1 MARELILHIGH
12 FKTGTTALQMYLD
25 YNRDPLAEAGLH
37 YATQT
42 RKHAKHSALAFSL
55 LRRAGVSELMH
66 GYSSPHP
73 PARIWQA
80 LFDEVRALP
89 DGQSMLVSSE
99 EFIRLGAHPDAAA
112 LLRKQINQ
120 ASDLR
125 FRVIAYLRP
134 PQAHLQSWYNQLV
147 KMGIPVG
154 SFTTALCSQIEAVH
168 WDYALA
174 LKPWVEIFGAEA
186 VILRSYGP
194 ALREGDALYADFL
207 GALGFPLPAEAEPM
221 PGDPNRRIDP
231 RRLAYHRGLN
241 RVDLPRHVR
250 EHMNA
255 HAQASLDSD
264 DGEGPRRAL
273 ATIRDEARQG
283 IEAVAALPGAALD
296 LEAMLAALPA
306 LPEGPA
312 QDLDA
317 LIALMAG
324 EIGRLRAHVVSL
336 SGRIGVLEEAARR
349 DETPDPPPQ
358 DPAA

>member
-1 MARELILHIGH
+1 MARTLILHIGH
-12 FKTGTTALQMYLD
+12 FKTGTTALQTYLD
-25 YNRDPLAEAGLH
+25 YNRAPLAEAGLH
-37 YATQT
+37 YAAET

-55 LRRAGVSELMH
+55 LHRVGVSELMH
-66 GYSSPHP
+66 GYASPRP
-73 PARIWQA
+73 PSRIWEA
-80 LFDEVRALP
+80 LFDEARALP
-89 DGQSMLVSSE
+89 DGQSLLASSE
-99 EFIRLGAHPDAAA
+99 EFMRLGAHPAAAA
-112 LLRKQINQ
+112 LLRQQISQ
-120 ASDLR
+120 APDLR

-154 SFTTALCSQIEAVH
+154 SFATALCSQIEAVH
-168 WDYALA
+168 WDYAQA
-174 LKPWVEIFGAEA
+174 LKPWVEIFGTEA
-186 VILRSYGP
+186 VILRAYGP

-207 GALGFPLPAEAEPM
+207 GALGFAVPALAEPP

-250 EHMNA
+250 ELMNGQ
-255 HAQASLDSD
+255 AQASLDSD

-273 ATIRDEARQG
+273 ATIREEARQG

-296 LEAMLAALPA
+296 TEAMLAALPD

-336 SGRIGVLEEAARR
+336 SGRIGVLEGERR
-349 DETPDPPPQ
+349 AL
-358 DPAA
+358 DPAEPPA

>member
-25 YNRDPLAEAGLH
+25 YNRDLLAEAGLH
-37 YATQT
+37 YAAET

-66 GYSSPHP
+66 GYSSPRP
-73 PARIWQA
+73 PAKIWQA
-80 LFDEVRALP
+80 LFDETRALP
-89 DGQSMLVSSE
+89 DGQSLLVSSE
-99 EFIRLGAHPDAAA
+99 EFIRLGAHPEAAA

-186 VILRSYGP
+186 VILRTYGP

-241 RVDLPRHVR
+241 PRP
-250 EHMNA
+250 
-255 HAQASLDSD
+255 ASKATTARGRAGRWQRSAT
-264 DGEGPRRAL
+264 RR
-273 ATIRDEARQG
+273 
-283 IEAVAALPGAALD
+283 
-296 LEAMLAALPA
+296 
-306 LPEGPA
+306 
-312 QDLDA
+312 
-317 LIALMAG
+317 
-324 EIGRLRAHVVSL
+324 GRGSRRSPPCP
-336 SGRIGVLEEAARR
+336 ARR
-349 DETPDPPPQ
+349 WTSRRCWPPCPTC
-358 DPAA
+358 PRARRRTSTR

>member
-12 FKTGTTALQMYLD
+12 FKTGTTALQSYLD
-25 YNRDPLAEAGLH
+25 YNRDLLAEAGLH
-37 YATQT
+37 YAAET

-66 GYSSPHP
+66 GYASPRP
-73 PARIWQA
+73 PGRIWQA
-80 LFDEVRALP
+80 LFHEARALP
-89 DGQSMLVSSE
+89 DGHSLLVSSE
-99 EFIRLGAHPDAAA
+99 EFIRLGAHPAAA
-112 LLRKQINQ
+112 TLLRQQINQ
-120 ASDLR
+120 APDLR

-154 SFTTALCSQIEAVH
+154 SFATALSTQMEPIH

-174 LKPWVEIFGAEA
+174 LKPWLEIFGAEA
-186 VILRSYGP
+186 VILRPYDPS
-194 ALREGDALYADFL
+194 LREGDALYADFL
-207 GALGFPLPAEAEPM
+207 GALGFPVPPLAEPM

-250 EHMNA
+250 ELMNA

-264 DGEGPRRAL
+264 DGDGPGRAL
-273 ATIRDEARQG
+273 ARIRDEARRG

-296 LEAMLAALPA
+296 AETMLAALPD
-306 LPEGPA
+306 LPEDPA

-349 DETPDPPPQ
+349 EATPKDPR
-358 DPAA
+358 DPEA